1 MASESASKSSTN
13 TDGDDQSPP
22 NDSNYDTTQ
31 DPWEIGLRRRRRDA
45 TARETVGIQSS
56 TQNNNTGRDNN
67 MAPSHQPNNGAFG
80 SSSSLNP
87 PISSFSAG
95 GSCGNGVVALST
107 AAATS
112 QGGSP
117 SPFKT
122 PTKESSESMLVPIT
136 PSTET
141 ISGETAE
148 STLISS
154 PRSHRGRSR
163 RQPSLRRQYQL
174 LENQAYLLLGT
185 TSIGFMLFLL
195 FTLPFFALMS
205 LALMTLSLVALG
217 PVATSAI
224 RTRYQLELEQPM
236 GLLRYLPDSIRI
248 LLTETTLHEYMT
260 DSSFM
265 MENGYLLLYFI
276 PGIRPDQLMN
286 FINQL
291 PQRHRDALL
300 QPGLGRF
307 MPSLMNSLV
316 RTENFNTVQ
325 DGESS
330 PLLLNRDGGDSTSS
344 LLTLDGEDGEGT
356 DREVTLIEA
365 ITSLRQTVIGRS
377 YDTGLPIIREIEADE
392 ASERALGGEQNNPT
406 APRPREVVV
415 ELPPSVDADTGEN
428 EQQQDREAEY
438 AAEGQIMSDAYYAAM
453 TNYSSQAT
461 AIISETASGIV
472 ETASSLG
479 IRLGSYT
486 GVLAGSGGIVLA
498 VLHPSSISFG
508 LFGQLEA
515 SIDER
520 RVTDHGSGPASNRGR
535 IVYGLLA
542 TSAVGFVSAGLS
554 YMIRN
559 RVRAIITRNRDA
571 RESST
576 KK

>member
-1 MASESASKSSTN
+1 MASESTNKSSTN
-13 TDGDDQSPP
+13 TDEDDQSPP
-22 NDSNYDTTQ
+22 NDANYDTIH
-31 DPWEIGLRRRRRDA
+31 DPWETGLRRRRRDA
-45 TARETVGIQSS
+45 SSGETAGISR
-56 TQNNNTGRDNN
+56 QNNNGRDN
-67 MAPSHQPNNGAFG
+67 MAPSHQANNGASG

-87 PISSFSAG
+87 PFSSFSAG
-95 GSCGNGVVALST
+95 GSCGNGAVALST
-107 AAATS
+107 AATTS
-112 QGGSP
+112 RGGYP

-122 PTKESSESMLVPIT
+122 PLKESSKSMLVPIT

-148 STLISS
+148 STFISS
-154 PRSHRGRSR
+154 PQNPRGRR
-163 RQPSLRRQYQL
+163 TPSLRRQYQL
-174 LENQAYLLLGT
+174 LENQAFLLLGT
-185 TSIGFMLFLL
+185 TSIGFMLFLV

-205 LALMTLSLVALG
+205 LALMTISLVALG

-236 GLLRYLPDSIRI
+236 GLLRYLPDSIRV

-300 QPGLGRF
+300 QPGLGRL

-316 RTENFNTVQ
+316 RTDTFNAIQ
-325 DGESS
+325 DGGSF

-344 LLTLDGEDGEGT
+344 LLTLDREDGEGI

-365 ITSLRQTVIGRS
+365 ITSLRQTVVGRS
-377 YDTGLPIIREIEADE
+377 YDTGLPIIQEIEPDE
-392 ASERALGGEQNNPT
+392 VSERALLGGEQSNIT
-406 APRPREVVV
+406 ALRPREVVV
-415 ELPPSVDADTGEN
+415 ELPPSVDADRDEN
-428 EQQQDREAEY
+428 QPQQDREAEY
-438 AAEGQIMSDAYYAAM
+438 ATEERIMSDAYYAAM

-461 AIISETASGIV
+461 AVISETAAGIA
-472 ETASSLG
+472 ETVSSLVV
-479 IRLGSYT
+479 RLGSYT
-486 GVLAGSGGIVLA
+486 GVLAGGGGIVLA
-498 VLHPSSISFG
+498 FLHPSSISSG
-508 LFGQLEA
+508 LFGQLET
-515 SIDER
+515 SSDER
-520 RVTDHGSGPASNRGR
+520 RVTDLRNGSAGNRGG
-535 IVYGLLA
+535 IVYGLFA

-559 RVRAIITRNRDA
+559 RVRAIITRNRVA

-576 KK
+576 KE